1 MIKPSIKKPALHRR
15 IIMGL
20 VYGWRR
26 VMDAN
31 YNPLK
36 YIPDPSLQTYF
47 MLVLF
52 VMWSV
57 YFGFLAGN
65 YWIGYNTVMSIVVH
79 VAILVPLA
87 FTNAIF
93 VDAERD
99 GHNWLKEWKEEQS
112 RYKIVINRLK
122 KKNLV
127 IWGDGKAKRELMFV
141 NDFADAFVYF
151 MQKKIKEPFI
161 NIGIGKDFSI
171 TWYARYLM
179 KKMKVKLNLK
189 YDISKPNGMPRKC
202 LDIKL
207 AKNYGW
213 KPKFNIDE
221 GIRVTLSYF
230 LKSRS

>member
-15 IIMGL
+15 IIMNL

-26 VMDAN
+26 EMDAN
-31 YNPLK
+31 VNPLK
-36 YIPDPSLQTYF
+36 YIPDHSLQTYF

-79 VAILVPLA
+79 IAILVPLA

-127 IWGDGKAKRELMFV
+127 IW
-141 NDFADAFVYF
+141 NPN
-151 MQKKIKEPFI
+151 KE
-161 NIGIGKDFSI
+161 
-171 TWYARYLM
+171 A
-179 KKMKVKLNLK
+179 
-189 YDISKPNGMPRKC
+189 
-202 LDIKL
+202 
-207 AKNYGW
+207 
-213 KPKFNIDE
+213 
-221 GIRVTLSYF
+221 
-230 LKSRS
+230 

>member
-15 IIMGL
+15 IIMNL

-31 YNPLK
+31 VNPLK

-79 VAILVPLA
+79 FAILVPLA

-127 IWGDGKAKRELMFV
+127 IW
-141 NDFADAFVYF
+141 NPN
-151 MQKKIKEPFI
+151 KE
-161 NIGIGKDFSI
+161 
-171 TWYARYLM
+171 A
-179 KKMKVKLNLK
+179 
-189 YDISKPNGMPRKC
+189 
-202 LDIKL
+202 
-207 AKNYGW
+207 
-213 KPKFNIDE
+213 
-221 GIRVTLSYF
+221 
-230 LKSRS
+230 

>member
-15 IIMGL
+15 IIMNL

-31 YNPLK
+31 VNPLK

-93 VDAERD
+93 IYAERD
-99 GHNWLKEWKEEQS
+99 GHNWLKEWKEERS
-112 RYKIVINRLK
+112 RYKIVVNRLK

-127 IWGDGKAKRELMFV
+127 IW
-141 NDFADAFVYF
+141 NPN
-151 MQKKIKEPFI
+151 KE
-161 NIGIGKDFSI
+161 
-171 TWYARYLM
+171 A
-179 KKMKVKLNLK
+179 
-189 YDISKPNGMPRKC
+189 
-202 LDIKL
+202 
-207 AKNYGW
+207 
-213 KPKFNIDE
+213 
-221 GIRVTLSYF
+221 
-230 LKSRS
+230 

>member
-65 YWIGYNTVMSIVVH
+65 YWIGYNTVMSIIVH

-112 RYKIVINRLK
+112 RYKIVVNRLK

-127 IWGDGKAKRELMFV
+127 IW
-141 NDFADAFVYF
+141 NPN
-151 MQKKIKEPFI
+151 KE
-161 NIGIGKDFSI
+161 
-171 TWYARYLM
+171 A
-179 KKMKVKLNLK
+179 
-189 YDISKPNGMPRKC
+189 
-202 LDIKL
+202 
-207 AKNYGW
+207 
-213 KPKFNIDE
+213 
-221 GIRVTLSYF
+221 
-230 LKSRS
+230 